1 LSTAIVTIWND
12 LNRLGKAG
20 RLLGW
25 PRNTAQ
31 NTTEDTRKRRPPKS
45 ETEVPPSGCALYR
58 VPDLQW
64 RFADMSFSRAHLKLT
79 TFAAMAPVRSPPP
92 GSQRAAPAKM
102 VTSAPAE

>member
-25 PRNTAQ
+25 PRNTSQ
-31 NTTEDTRKRRPPKS
+31 NTTGDTRKRRRPKS

-58 VPDLQW
+58 VPDLEW

-79 TFAAMAPVRSPPP
+79 TFAAMAP
-92 GSQRAAPAKM
+92 GSIAATGAANVPRRRRW
-102 VTSAPAE
+102 